1 MTIIGLKASCV
12 VGFDGRQHVLWR
24 DGQVVF
30 EGSRILFVGRDYPG
44 PVDQWV
50 DHGNALI
57 GPGFIDLD
65 ALGDLD
71 STVLTLDNG
80 DEAQMGRMWSEHYLA
95 AGPRESYSA
104 EEEVFK
110 YRYAFT
116 QLIRN
121 GITTAMP
128 ITSMYYREWAETYE
142 EFAAVAEVAVDLGL
156 RTYLGPC
163 YMSGMAY
170 WRADGQLDHHWDEA
184 RGLAGLAAAERF
196 FADFNGRHGDLIRGA
211 LLPDRIQTC
220 TPALLQRTAQLSREL
235 NAPMRLH
242 CCQSP
247 GEYAMVQQL
256 RGASPLAWL
265 QQLDL
270 LTPRS
275 LLPHG
280 IYTSGDDDLQRVLDG
295 GASLVHCP
303 VVFARDGEALNSFGR
318 YRAKGIN
325 LALGTDTWPADL
337 LDNMRQGLNI
347 ARLMERGGHL
357 TSALDLYNAA
367 TLGGA
372 KALGRDDL
380 GRLAPGAKADITV
393 FSLEGLHLGPLFDPL
408 KNLVLAGR
416 GDDCIA
422 SYIDG
427 RCVMR
432 DGQVQ
437 GVDYPALQRQAQKQY
452 AKLMRSHSQRA
463 ADQPAWQTLF
473 KPAIPFADDY
483 SAQAP
488 LCTID
493 PLRD

>member
-44 PVDQWV
+44 PVDQWI

-80 DEAQMGRMWSEHYLA
+80 DESQMGRMWSEQYLA
-95 AGPRESYSA
+95 GGPRESYSA

-128 ITSMYYREWAETYE
+128 ITSMYYREWAETYD
-142 EFAAVAEVAVDLGL
+142 EFAAVTEVAADLGL

-163 YMSGMAY
+163 YMSGMAF

-220 TPALLQRTAQLSREL
+220 TPALLHRTAQLSREL

-247 GEYAMVQQL
+247 SEYAMVQRL

-280 IYTSGDDDLQRVLDG
+280 IYTSGDDDLQRVVDG

-347 ARLMERGGHL
+347 ARLMERGNHL

-432 DGQVQ
+432 DGQVR
-437 GVDYPALQRQAQKQY
+437 GVDYPALQRQAQQQF

-463 ADQPAWQTLF
+463 ADLPAWQTLF
-473 KPAIPFADDY
+473 RPAIPFADDY

-488 LCTID
+488 LCAID
-493 PLRD
+493 PPRD

>member
-1 MTIIGLKASCV
+1 MKASCV

-24 DGQVVF
+24 DGEVVF
-30 EGSRILFVGRDYPG
+30 EASKIVFVGRGFAG
-44 PVDQWV
+44 PVDQWI
-50 DHGNALI
+50 DYGNALI

-80 DEAQMGRMWSEHYLA
+80 DERQMGRMWSEDYLA
-95 AGPRESYSA
+95 AGSRESYSP
-104 EEEVFK
+104 EQEVFK

-128 ITSMYYREWAETYE
+128 ITSMYYREWAQGYE
-142 EFAAVAEVAVDLGL
+142 EFAQVAGVAAELGL

-163 YMSGMAY
+163 YMSGMSY
-170 WRADGQLDHHWDEA
+170 WRADGSLAHHWDEA
-184 RGLAGLAAAERF
+184 RGLAGLDAAERF
-196 FADFNGRHGDLIRGA
+196 YRDFDGAYAGLIRGA

-220 TPALLQRTAQLSREL
+220 TPALLQRTAALSQEL
-235 NAPMRLH
+235 KAPMRLH

-247 GEYAMVQQL
+247 SEFAMVRQL
-256 RGASPLAWL
+256 RGCSPLAWL

-270 LTPRS
+270 LGPRS
-275 LLPHG
+275 VLPHG
-280 IYTSGDDDLQRVLDG
+280 IYTSGDDDLQRLVDSA
-295 GASLVHCP
+295 ASLVHCP

-318 YRAKGIN
+318 YRARGIN

-347 ARLMERGGHL
+347 ARVMEQGSEHTR
-357 TSALDLYNAA
+357 ALDLYNAA

-372 KALGRDDL
+372 QALGREDL

-393 FSLEGLHLGPLFDPL
+393 FSLRGLHLGPLFDPL
-408 KNLVLAGR
+408 KNLMLAGR

-422 SYIDG
+422 SFIDG
-427 RCVMR
+427 RCVMQ

-437 GVDYPALQRQAQKQY
+437 GVDYHALQQQAQAQFHT
-452 AKLMRSHSQRA
+452 LMRSHADRA
-463 ADQPAWQTLF
+463 FGRPDWRSLF
-473 KPAIPFADDY
+473 KPAIPYADAY
-483 SAQAP
+483 SADTP
-488 LCTID
+488 LCASHV
-493 PLRD
+493 